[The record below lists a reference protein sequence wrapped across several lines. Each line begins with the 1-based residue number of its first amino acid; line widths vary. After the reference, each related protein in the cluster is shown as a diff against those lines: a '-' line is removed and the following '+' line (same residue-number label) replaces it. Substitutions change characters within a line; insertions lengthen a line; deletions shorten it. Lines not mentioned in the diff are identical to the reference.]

1 MGFEFGKSYAESLFK
16 KWCVTSTPPNMHPY
30 VSASFKLSQHT
41 AQPCKHSHNVLST
54 CKVCTINGE
63 PPRLS
68 PLSLS
73 GLFPDLH
80 LPTSVFAVPTSRTAS
95 KLCVFYLCPLGEH
108 IRIGTPQGTS
118 GGSGSVISPYCHSV
132 NQTMFITC
140 SPF

>member
-1 MGFEFGKSYAESLFK
+1 MGFVFQKSYTESLFK
-16 KWCVTSTPPNMHPY
+16 KWYVTSTYSIYTHTQALP
-30 VSASFKLSQHT
+30 LSHHT

-95 KLCVFYLCPLGEH
+95 KLCDFYLCPLGEH